1 MKEYQNNIVRPS
13 SVKISDQGIISS
25 KCLVFLSP
33 FLCPGLNIVK
43 VREINVFNLKLQQL
57 CFMSVFL
64 NYLSSRNFLHL
75 TSFSV
80 QSHIYSVY
88 IYLLIVYII
97 KHLLLDI

>member
-25 KCLVFLSP
+25 KCLVFLLP
-33 FLCPGLNIVK
+33 FLCPGLNIAK
-43 VREINVFNLKLQQL
+43 VREIIVFNLKLQQL

-64 NYLSSRNFLHL
+64 NYLPSRNL